1 MIVVDELYN
10 LPVAFF
16 KVILMAHL
24 PGFDITTFQT
34 GFFDVPKLPALQTV
48 LGELDNLEITSPL
61 TVGFR
66 GTVTGLKPVFP
77 ALGNT

>member
-1 MIVVDELYN
+1 
-10 LPVAFF
+10 
-16 KVILMAHL
+16 MAHR

-48 LGELDNLEITSPL
+48 RGELEIFEMTSPL

-66 GTVTGLKPVFP
+66 GTVTGLKP
-77 ALGNT
+77 ALPDLGRT